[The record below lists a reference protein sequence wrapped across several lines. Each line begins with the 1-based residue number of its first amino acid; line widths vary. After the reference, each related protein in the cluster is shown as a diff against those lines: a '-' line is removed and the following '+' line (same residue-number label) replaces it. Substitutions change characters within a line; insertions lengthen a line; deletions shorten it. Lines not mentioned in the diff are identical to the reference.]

1 MKNQNGPQLEVVSS
15 RPEPLVT
22 VMLAGATGLIGSI
35 CLELLL
41 ANPDVKKVIAPTRR
55 TLSNTHDKLRNVLVD
70 FDRLDEYPELFEV
83 DAIIC
88 CLGTTIKQAGSREA
102 FKRVDLEYCLDIGE
116 LGRRHNAKAFYLV
129 SAMGADSKS
138 PFFYSRVKGDLER
151 HLKLLEYEYLSIYRP
166 SLLIGE
172 REDSRVGESI
182 GIKLA
187 GVVNPFLTGSFAQY
201 KAIDAENVAKAMV
214 NECLTVAKSNMRSAN
229 ANIYTHNKI
238 ITLAQ
243 NPEYLLKGEQS

>member
-1 MKNQNGPQLEVVSS
+1 MKNQSAPHLEVVAS
-15 RPEPLVT
+15 RNEPLVT
-22 VMLAGATGLIGSI
+22 VMLAGATGLIGSL
-35 CLELLL
+35 CLDLLL
-41 ANPDVKKVIAPTRR
+41 ANPNVKKVIAPTRR
-55 TLSNTHDKLRNVLVD
+55 TLSNTSEKLRNVLVD

-102 FKRVDLEYCLDIGE
+102 FKRVDLEYCLDIAE
-116 LGRRHNAKAFYLV
+116 LGRRHNARAFYLV

-151 HLKLLEYEYLSIYRP
+151 HLRLLEYDYLSIYRP
-166 SLLIGE
+166 SLLMGE
-172 REDSRVGESI
+172 REDNRLGESI

-187 GVVNPFLTGSFAQY
+187 GVVNPFLSGSLAKY
-201 KAIDAENVAKAMV
+201 KAIKAENVAKAMV
-214 NECLTVAKSNMRSAN
+214 NECLTVAHSGRRSDG

-243 NPEYLLKGEQS
+243 NPEYLLKGD